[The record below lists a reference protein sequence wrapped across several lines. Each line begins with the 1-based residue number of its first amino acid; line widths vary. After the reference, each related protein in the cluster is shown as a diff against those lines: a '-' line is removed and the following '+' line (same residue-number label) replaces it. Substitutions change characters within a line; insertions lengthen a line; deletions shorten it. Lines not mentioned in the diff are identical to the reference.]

1 MNKIYLVIYNQVYNG
16 AVLSLNCKAYPSYD
30 NAKSFFDAFVS
41 SEKEILTKKGWVE
54 DEDNDENTFEMY
66 VDGEHC
72 LNHTSVRI
80 IEQEISSKEEIKPL
94 IGYQVVEIDDET
106 SCSHESFVVF
116 KTKETAEKLIT
127 DILEDEMMSEYT
139 TIEIYEGDVEEPTI
153 LNSIDGY
160 RLTK

>member
-1 MNKIYLVIYNQVYNG
+1 MKIMMKIHL
-16 AVLSLNCKAYPSYD
+16 K
-30 NAKSFFDAFVS
+30 
-41 SEKEILTKKGWVE
+41 
-54 DEDNDENTFEMY
+54 
-66 VDGEHC
+66 
-72 LNHTSVRI
+72 HTSVQI

-106 SCSHESFVVF
+106 SCAHESFVVF